1 MYLLEYSK
9 KLADGEYQVI
19 LYSIDGA
26 PEVKKKVRATTILY
40 WHIKAIDTVKSH
52 CVGFSTINPSGSL
65 PSFLASKMS
74 KGAGK
79 QALADKKNIEAGK
92 FYEEK

>member
-1 MYLLEYSK
+1 MMC
-9 KLADGEYQVI
+9 
-19 LYSIDGA
+19 
-26 PEVKKKVRATTILY
+26 
-40 WHIKAIDTVKSH
+40 HIKALDPSKAH
-52 CVGFSTINPSGSL
+52 CIGFSTINPAGSL

-92 FYEEK
+92 FYEEKK